1 MSAPVVSIIVR
12 TYNRPERL
20 KENLGSLADQVYR
33 DFEAVVVND
42 CGEDVRAVLDLF
54 GGRLAYRYVR
64 NETNRGRTAALNIG
78 LENSRGRYI
87 GFLDDDDVLYPDH
100 LQTLVP
106 VALERNLPV
115 VYSDVK
121 NVTFQRDPVTGEWR
135 RVQEQLVYSFDF
147 ERNNFLLA
155 NYIPVNCLLIR
166 RDCFDDVGRFDESLD
181 VFEDWDFLIRLSRKY
196 DFVHVPKITGE
207 YRRRDDNSN
216 VVERDRYQEAGRIIR
231 ERYKDERNEIFDEIF
246 KSTFSLKREI
256 RRKEAQIQQLSW
268 QVRQAQARLA
278 ETNRL
283 IARQQQEIEALKR
296 HMGKNGTTRADQ
308 KNTPD

>member
-1 MSAPVVSIIVR
+1 MSDPVVSVIVR

-20 KENLGSLADQVYR
+20 KECLGCLADQIYR

-42 CGEDVRAVLDLF
+42 AGRDVGPIIESFAA
-54 GGRLAYRYVR
+54 RLTCTYVC

-78 LENSRGRYI
+78 IAKARGRYVA
-87 GFLDDDDVLYPDH
+87 FVDDDDVVYPNH
-100 LQTLVP
+100 LQTLVS
-106 VALERNLPV
+106 VALERHLPV

-121 NVTFQRDPVTGEWR
+121 NVTFERDSQTGEWR
-135 RVQEQLVYSFDF
+135 RVQEHLTYSFDF

-166 RDCFDDVGRFDESLD
+166 RDCFDEVGLFDEALL

-196 DFVHVPKITGE
+196 DFVHIPKITGE

-216 VVERDRYQEAGRIIR
+216 VVERDRYDEVGNIIR
-231 ERYKDERNEIFDEIF
+231 ERYKDQRNEIFDDIF

-256 RRKEAQIQQLSW
+256 RHRDNQIQQLRW
-268 QVRQAQARLA
+268 QLRQAEARLA
-278 ETNRL
+278 ETTRMV
-283 IARQQQEIEALKR
+283 AKQQQEIQTLKQR
-296 HMGKNGTTRADQ
+296 SIQNGTT
-308 KNTPD
+308 